1 MTPSHPVAPMNE
13 TTESFEG
20 ACHCGAIGYAYR
32 TDLPPSAWSVRA
44 CQCSFCRSHAGVT
57 TSDPAGSLE
66 FFEHTPGALNR
77 YRFAR
82 RTADYLICRN
92 CGIYLGAIFA
102 SARGRFGIVNVN
114 TMKNRPADLPPP
126 EVKDYGTETPEQRA
140 ARRAQ
145 RWTPVAG
152 AV

>member
-1 MTPSHPVAPMNE
+1 MDASAD
-13 TTESFEG
+13 FAG
-20 ACHCGAIGYAYR
+20 ACHCGAVGFTYR
-32 TDLPPSAWSVRA
+32 TALPPDEWSVRA
-44 CQCSFCRSHAGVT
+44 CQCSFCRAHGGVT

-66 FFEHTPGALNR
+66 FFERSTGALNR

-82 RTADYLICRN
+82 RTADYLICRS

-114 TMKNRPADLPPP
+114 TMQHRPAGLPSP
-126 EVKDYGTETPEQRA
+126 EIKDYGTESPEQRA
-140 ARRAQ
+140 ARREQ
-145 RWTPVAG
+145 RWTPVTG

>member
-1 MTPSHPVAPMNE
+1 MAAFDGS
-13 TTESFEG
+13 
-20 ACHCGAIGYAYR
+20 CHCGAIGYAYR
-32 TDLPPSAWSVRA
+32 TDLQPGAWSVRA

-57 TSDPAGSLE
+57 TSDPAGRLE
-66 FFEHTPGALNR
+66 FFERTAGALNR
-77 YRFAR
+77 YRFAN

-92 CGIYLGAIFA
+92 CGIYLGAIFT

-114 TMKNRPADLPPP
+114 AMQNRPAGLPPL
-126 EVKDYGTETPEQRA
+126 EAKDYGTESVEQRA
-140 ARRAQ
+140 ARREQ

>member
-1 MTPSHPVAPMNE
+1 MTAAMENRI
-13 TTESFEG
+13 EG

-32 TDLPPSAWSVRA
+32 TPLPPSAWSVRA

-57 TSDPAGSLE
+57 TSDPAGALE

-92 CGIYLGAIFA
+92 CGTYLGAIFT
-102 SARGRFGIVNVN
+102 SARGRYGIVNVN
-114 TMKNRPADLPPP
+114 TMHNRPADLPPP
-126 EVKDYGTETPEQRA
+126 EVKDYGTESPEQRA
-140 ARRAQ
+140 ARREQ
-145 RWTPVAG
+145 RWTPVVG

>member
-1 MTPSHPVAPMNE
+1 MSAFDG
-13 TTESFEG
+13 S
-20 ACHCGAIGYAYR
+20 CHCGAIAYAYR
-32 TDLPPSAWSVRA
+32 TELPLGAWSVRA

-57 TSDPAGSLE
+57 TSDPSGTLE
-66 FFEHTPGALNR
+66 FFERTPGALNR
-77 YRFAR
+77 YRFAN

-92 CGIYLGAIFA
+92 CGIYLGAIFT

-114 TMKNRPADLPPP
+114 AMQHRPAGLPPP
-126 EVKDYGTETPEQRA
+126 EAKDYGTESVEQRA
-140 ARRAQ
+140 ARREQ

>member
-1 MTPSHPVAPMNE
+1 MSCHDA
-13 TTESFEG
+13 SFDG
-20 ACHCGAIGYAYR
+20 ACRCGAIGYAYR
-32 TDLPPSAWSVRA
+32 TALPASAWSVRA
-44 CQCSFCRSHAGVT
+44 CQCSFCRAHAGVT

-66 FFEHTPGALNR
+66 FFEHAPGALNR

-92 CGIYLGAIFA
+92 CGCYLGAIFPG
-102 SARGRFGIVNVN
+102 SRGRVGIVNVN
-114 TMKNRPADLPPP
+114 AMKNRPADLPPA
-126 EVKDYGTETPEQRA
+126 EIKDYDAETLEQRA
-140 ARRAQ
+140 ARREQ

>member
-1 MTPSHPVAPMNE
+1 MAA
-13 TTESFEG
+13 TTGFAG

-32 TDLPPSAWSVRA
+32 TQLAPGAWSVRA

-57 TSDPAGSLE
+57 TSDPAGTLE
-66 FFEHTPGALNR
+66 FFERTPGGLNR

-92 CGIYLGAIFA
+92 CGIYLGAIFT

-114 TMKNRPADLPPP
+114 TMRNRPADLPPP
-126 EVKDYGTETPEQRA
+126 EVKDYGVESPDQRT
-140 ARRAQ
+140 ARREQ
-145 RWTPVAG
+145 RWTPVTG